1 MPVLAGSQIRGL
13 AVAVA
18 DRRSPLFLFF
28 VLFLFCWFSVVLV
41 RRRDLGR
48 LSPFVSFV
56 VHLMPDH
63 KQRLG

>member
-28 VLFLFCWFSVVLV
+28 VLFLFCLFSVGFL
-41 RRRDLGR
+41 
-48 LSPFVSFV
+48 FVDAIWADS
-56 VHLMPDH
+56 LPS
-63 KQRLG
+63 